1 MKKVGI
7 FLIVQLPVRGGEH
20 CRAESERRGGGPA
33 PRDPLAGP
41 PLHRAGR
48 PRRVP
53 MWRGSGG
60 Q

>member
-33 PRDPLAGP
+33 PRDPLAGLP
-41 PLHRAGR
+41 PDREGR
-48 PRRVP
+48 PQCV
-53 MWRGSGG
+53 
-60 Q
+60 